1 MFAENAVPRHH
12 LCLLYQTPDEQLQ
25 TIVPLIRIGL
35 ECNEKWLYL
44 ADETESVLT
53 ALQTAG
59 IDTGAAL
66 QAGALTLTSGQDF
79 PSQGECSI
87 LEAAVALI
95 ATAARQAEIDGF
107 SALQVVWDMNWARKG
122 ASTTEELL
130 ACEARLSKVL
140 SALNARVMCQYN
152 RRQFEAGVI
161 LDVIHA
167 HPGILIDGIACR
179 NPYYIPQQR
188 LLSPGPAAEVE
199 WLLGNLQ
206 EQVWDTRQQ
215 QIETE
220 AVSVLS
226 QLFLS
231 FETLEDVC
239 RDLPAMLSAYF
250 QFPIAV
256 IGLYDEAAQE
266 IVLAGVHG
274 IPRDEEHPGRLP
286 VAGTLCGT
294 VVTTQKAVTETDISQ
309 ISDERYRMLQ
319 RLGVKSFLCM
329 PMQAGRSILGTL
341 LLADWESPKTPMPC
355 IETFQFITNH
365 LAQEIERKR
374 AAEALRESE
383 ERYRLITEN
392 MTDAIWLMDTNLV
405 TIFISPSVVRTRGF
419 SLEELKSLP
428 LEKHLTPASLDIVVK
443 ALSEKW
449 QLEKLAQKDLQLSE
463 TMALE
468 FYRKDGSTIWSEVT
482 ISLIRDEEG
491 VPSRLLGVSRDITER
506 KQAEQALQASEKKY
520 RQLIES
526 LNEGVW
532 SVDQNGAITFANRL
546 MAEMLGYTREE
557 MLGKSLFDF
566 TNKQGAKVFR
576 ENLKRHRA
584 ALNSESDSEFVHKNG
599 STVYAR
605 LTWAPITDDAGS
617 YVGAIA
623 GVMDI
628 TARRQAEAA
637 EREQR
642 TLAEALRDTTIAL
655 NTTLSLDEV
664 LDRILA
670 NVGRVVPHETASIM
684 LIEDGVARVAKARGF
699 AERGL
704 ADWFASQH
712 FLVREIPTMRQMAE
726 TKQPVVI
733 PNTRASK
740 SWIIYPETS
749 WMRSY
754 VGAPII
760 IDGQVIGV
768 IHLDNAKAGTFTA
781 NHGERLR
788 VFAEHAAVAIH
799 NAQLY
804 EAEHYER
811 IAAETL
817 HEIAEAMASSAPLE
831 RILDLIITRL
841 EQILRCDWT
850 AIMLVQADFLHMVVA
865 QGFPEE
871 SNILERVYQYPKIP
885 LFYETLAQGAPIA
898 ISQAQDD
905 PRWVPLPG
913 FDAPVNGWIGVPIV
927 IRDVVIGLLTA
938 GSVQPYSHT
947 ERDLRTVM
955 AFAQHAALAFETTQ
969 VYSELESSLSDVR
982 NLKAHMA
989 RTAQLH
995 VAGEIATGIA
1005 HQVNNPLT
1013 TIIAETHL
1021 LMKQLP
1027 PSSNYYESAESIR
1040 EAAYRAGTVVQ
1051 RLLNFARVHPYSLQ
1065 ALDINLSLERAISLV
1080 RAQIEPHIARVAL
1093 DLAPDLP
1100 MVEASEEH
1108 LEDVWINLL
1117 LNARDAI
1124 HRPGAGIITITT
1136 RVSTHDR
1143 MVEIKIQD
1151 NGIGIPGD
1159 QLERIFAPFH
1169 TTKEHGTGL
1178 GLPICR
1184 DVVARHGGT
1193 IRVESEPGRGT
1204 VFIVSLPPSKK
1215 PSPASRPV

>member
-1 MFAENAVPRHH
+1 MSTLNKAGSAMFAENAILCHH
-12 LCLLYQTPDEQLQ
+12 LCLLYKTPGEQLQ

-35 ECNEKWLYL
+35 ECNEKWLYIG
-44 ADETESVLT
+44 DETEAART
-53 ALQTAG
+53 ALQAVG
-59 IDTGAAL
+59 LDTSAVI
-66 QAGALTLTSGQDF
+66 QAGALTFTSTQDI
-79 PSQGECSI
+79 SSDDNRSI
-87 LEAAVALI
+87 PEAVIGFIAEAA
-95 ATAARQAEIDGF
+95 RRAETDGF
-107 SALQVVWDMNWARKG
+107 SVLRVIWDMGWARED
-122 ASTTEELL
+122 ASTAEQPL
-130 ACEARLSKVL
+130 ACETQLTKALST
-140 SALNARVMCQYN
+140 LNAQVICQYN
-152 RRQFEAGVI
+152 RRQFKPEVI

-167 HPGILIDGIACR
+167 HPTILIDGVECR
-179 NPYYIPQQR
+179 NPYYIPPEQR
-188 LLSPGPAAEVE
+188 LPPQEPAAEVE

-206 EQVWDTRQQ
+206 EQVWSTRQQ

-231 FETLEDVC
+231 FETLEDVY

-250 QFPIAV
+250 QLPITV
-256 IGLYDEAAQE
+256 IALYDEAAQE
-266 IVLAGVHG
+266 MVFAGAHG
-274 IPRDEEHPGRLP
+274 IPRDEEQPGRLLL
-286 VAGTLCGT
+286 AKTLCEM
-294 VVTTQKAVTETDISQ
+294 VVTTQKAVMEADISH
-309 ISDERYRMLQ
+309 ICDERYAMLKKM
-319 RLGVKSFLCM
+319 GVTFLLCM
-329 PMQAGRSILGTL
+329 PMQAGRGVLGTL
-341 LLADWESPKTPMPC
+341 LLADRESPKIPMPR

-392 MTDAIWLMDTNLV
+392 MTDAV
-405 TIFISPSVVRTRGF
+405 
-419 SLEELKSLP
+419 
-428 LEKHLTPASLDIVVK
+428 
-443 ALSEKW
+443 
-449 QLEKLAQKDLQLSE
+449 DL
-463 TMALE
+463 
-468 FYRKDGSTIWSEVT
+468 
-482 ISLIRDEEG
+482 
-491 VPSRLLGVSRDITER
+491 
-506 KQAEQALQASEKKY
+506 
-520 RQLIES
+520 
-526 LNEGVW
+526 
-532 SVDQNGAITFANRL
+532 
-546 MAEMLGYTREE
+546 
-557 MLGKSLFDF
+557 
-566 TNKQGAKVFR
+566 
-576 ENLKRHRA
+576 
-584 ALNSESDSEFVHKNG
+584 
-599 STVYAR
+599 
-605 LTWAPITDDAGS
+605 
-617 YVGAIA
+617 
-623 GVMDI
+623 I
-628 TARRQAEAA
+628 TARDQAEAA

-664 LDRILA
+664 LDRILE
-670 NVGRVVPHETASIM
+670 NVGRVVPHDTASIM

-699 AERGL
+699 AEHGL
-704 ADWFASQH
+704 ADWFVSQR
-712 FLVREIPTMRQMAE
+712 FLVREIPTMCKMVE
-726 TKQPVVI
+726 TKQPVLVRD
-733 PNTRASK
+733 TRASK
-740 SWIIYPETS
+740 IWISYPETS

-760 IDGQVIGV
+760 IEGQVIGV
-768 IHLDNAKAGTFTA
+768 IHLDNAKADAFMA
-781 NHGERLR
+781 HHAERLR

-841 EQILRCDWT
+841 EQILQCDWT
-850 AIMLVQADFLHMVVA
+850 AIMLVQADFLHIVVA
-865 QGFPEE
+865 HGFPEQA
-871 SNILERVYQYPKIP
+871 NILERVYQYPEIP
-885 LFYETLAQGAPIA
+885 LFYETLAQGEPIA
-898 ISQAQDD
+898 ISYAQDD

-913 FDAPVNGWIGVPIV
+913 FDAPVRGWIGVPIV

-938 GSVQPYSHT
+938 GSIQPYNHT
-947 ERDLRTVM
+947 ARDLRTVM

-1021 LMKQLP
+1021 LVKQLP
-1027 PSSNYYESAESIR
+1027 PSSTYYEAAESIR

-1065 ALDINLSLERAISLV
+1065 TLDLNLSIEQAVSLV
-1080 RAQIEPHIARVAL
+1080 RAQIEPHIARVVL
-1093 DLAPDLP
+1093 DLAPNLP
-1100 MVEASEEH
+1100 FIEASEEH

-1124 HRPGAGIITITT
+1124 HRPGAGLITITT
-1136 RVSTHDR
+1136 ELSTHDR
-1143 MVEIKIQD
+1143 MIEITIQD
-1151 NGIGIPGD
+1151 NGIGIPAD

-1193 IRVESEPGRGT
+1193 IRVESEVGRGAK
-1204 VFIVSLPPSKK
+1204 FIVSLPPSKK
-1215 PSPASRPV
+1215 PRLTSSPIQE